1 MTDVKG
7 EDKNPRIG
15 IVRPTAPRIE
25 LKKTVESGV
34 VRQSFSHGRSKTV
47 AVEVKRS
54 RPIVGRTGPTAAP
67 PAAAPAAPTAPAP
80 GAAPRPAAAAPAPAA
95 APRPAPAPPATPP
108 AAAPRPAPAAPT
120 PTAAPRPAAVQP
132 AAPPAAAPRPAPATP
147 APAAAAPAPAPA
159 QPAAPTAEAAE
170 RPAPTAAPGAA
181 TPPATAALTAAAPT
195 AAAPAAAAPKAAAQP
210 APARPRPTVEAR
222 APQPAPPAA
231 PPAGVRRHVVLKPLT
246 EEEKAARAKALA
258 EARKAEE
265 EARRRAEELARRAAE
280 EQARRKAEEEAAA
293 KRKAE
298 EEARKRAEEEARRRA
313 EEQARKLL
321 EEEGRRAREAEKAGK
336 GPSAAEAE
344 AKKAEAARKGVRPER
359 TLAELEEEER
369 ERAGRL
375 KAKAGRPTLKPVRE
389 EKSRPIRVVLDGE
402 EEERVRS
409 LASLRRHQQRQRQ
422 QVTTSEPVT
431 REVVLPESITVQELA
446 NRMAV
451 RGAEVIKALMKNG
464 VLATINQV
472 IDADTAELIVVE
484 FGHKVKRVSEAD
496 VEEGIE
502 GAADRPE
509 DLVPRPPVVTVMGH
523 VDHGKTS
530 LLDALRHANVAAS
543 EAGGITQHIG
553 AYRVDIGS
561 GMPVTFIDTPG
572 HAAFTAMRA
581 RGASV
586 TDIVVLVV
594 AADDGVM
601 PQTIEAIRH
610 AKAAKVPIVVAINKI
625 DKPEANPDRVKQE
638 LLAHE
643 VVVEDYGGDVLSVPV
658 SAVKKIGLDRLI
670 EAIQLQ
676 AEILDLKAN
685 PNREA
690 RGTIIEAKLDRG
702 RGAVCTV
709 LVQNGTLK
717 VGDIVIAGAQWG
729 RVRALIDDRGVPVE
743 SAGPSMPVEILGLD
757 RVPEPGDRLQVVE
770 SEKRARDIAEYRQRK
785 KREQQQ
791 LAAGAAK
798 PTSLEEMFKGIKEG
812 TLKEL
817 PVVVKSDVHGSLE
830 AITAGLEKLKTEEVG
845 VRVLHG
851 GVGAITES
859 DVILA
864 QASKAV
870 ILGFNVRANAPAR
883 ELAKRAGIEIR
894 YYSIIYELLD
904 EVKNL
909 LSGMLAPESKEVVL
923 GRAEIREVFNITKVG
938 KVAGCMVT
946 DGVVKRGAKVRLLR
960 DDVVVFEG
968 VLGSLKR
975 FKEDVREVK
984 EGFECGM
991 SIEGYNDIRQG
1002 DVIEVYEVQEVA
1014 RTL

>member
-7 EDKNPRIG
+7 DDKNPRIG

-54 RPIVGRTGPTAAP
+54 RPIVGRAGPSAAP
-67 PAAAPAAPTAPAP
+67 PTAAPAAPPTPAPAAAP
-80 GAAPRPAAAAPAPAA
+80 RPTGAAPVRTAAARPAPAQPAAPPPAAPRPAAAAPGPAPAAPAPAA
-95 APRPAPAPPATPP
+95 APG
-108 AAAPRPAPAAPT
+108 
-120 PTAAPRPAAVQP
+120 PAAVP
-132 AAPPAAAPRPAPATP
+132 PSAPPAAAEPVAAPPPEPTQAAAPSSTATARPVPPAPAGAT
-147 APAAAAPAPAPA
+147 APAAAAES
-159 QPAAPTAEAAE
+159 AAP
-170 RPAPTAAPGAA
+170 PT
-181 TPPATAALTAAAPT
+181 TAAAP
-195 AAAPAAAAPKAAAQP
+195 PAGAR
-210 APARPRPTVEAR
+210 ARPAVEVRPQR
-222 APQPAPPAA
+222 PAPPVAPPA

-293 KRKAE
+293 RRKAE
-298 EEARKRAEEEARRRA
+298 EEARKRAEEEARRKA
-313 EEQARKLL
+313 EELARKLL
-321 EEEGRRAREAEKAGK
+321 EEEERRARAAEKAAG
-336 GPSAAEAE
+336 AEEGAE
-344 AKKAEAARKGVRPER
+344 RKKAEAARKGARLER
-359 TLAELEEEER
+359 TLAEFEDEEQ

-389 EKSRPIRVVLDGE
+389 EKPRPIRVVLDGE

-422 QVTTSEPVT
+422 QVTTSEPVV

-472 IDADTAELIVVE
+472 IDADTAELIVAE

-502 GAADRPE
+502 GAPDRPE

-601 PQTIEAIRH
+601 PQTVEAIRH

-643 VVVEDYGGDVLSVPV
+643 VVVEDFGGDVLSVPV
-658 SAVKKIGLDRLI
+658 SAVKKIGLDKLI

-676 AEILDLKAN
+676 AELLDLKAN

-743 SAGPSMPVEILGLD
+743 SAGPSTPVEILGLD
-757 RVPEPGDRLQVVE
+757 GVPEPGDRLQVVD
-770 SEKRARDIAEYRQRK
+770 SEKRAREIAEYRQRK

-791 LAAGAAK
+791 RAAGVAK

-870 ILGFNVRANAPAR
+870 ILGFNVRANAQAR
-883 ELAKRAGIEIR
+883 ELAKQVGIEIR

-904 EVKNL
+904 DVKNL
-909 LSGMLAPESKEVVL
+909 LSGMLAPVSKEVVL
-923 GRAEIREVFNITKVG
+923 GHAEIREVFNITKVG

>member
-15 IVRPTAPRIE
+15 IARPTPPRIE

-34 VRQSFSHGRSKTV
+34 VRQSFSHGRSKSV

-54 RPIVGRTGPTAAP
+54 RPIVGRPMPVPATPAAGAAP
-67 PAAAPAAPTAPAP
+67 SAAPAAPPTAPGPTAPAA
-80 GAAPRPAAAAPAPAA
+80 G
-95 APRPAPAPPATPP
+95 
-108 AAAPRPAPAAPT
+108 
-120 PTAAPRPAAVQP
+120 
-132 AAPPAAAPRPAPATP
+132 
-147 APAAAAPAPAPA
+147 
-159 QPAAPTAEAAE
+159 
-170 RPAPTAAPGAA
+170 
-181 TPPATAALTAAAPT
+181 PT
-195 AAAPAAAAPKAAAQP
+195 AAAPSTAVPQAA
-210 APARPRPTVEAR
+210 ARPRPAVEAR
-222 APQPAPPAA
+222 PQQPAPPTTPAA
-231 PPAGVRRHVVLKPLT
+231 PVRRHVVLKPLT
-246 EEEKAARAKALA
+246 KEEKESRLRALT

-265 EARRRAEELARRAAE
+265 EARKRAEELARRAAE

-298 EEARKRAEEEARRRA
+298 EEARKRAEEEARRKA

-321 EEEGRRAREAEKAGK
+321 EEEERKAREAEKTSRTAA
-336 GPSAAEAE
+336 PSAAPAVEVDKADLE
-344 AKKAEAARKGVRPER
+344 RKPAKPER
-359 TLAELEEEER
+359 TLAEIEEEDEKER
-369 ERAGRL
+369 GGRL
-375 KAKAGRPTLKPVRE
+375 KAKTSRPTLKPVRE
-389 EKSRPIRVVLDGE
+389 EKPRPIRAVLDGE

-409 LASLRRHQQRQRQ
+409 LASIRRHQQRHRQ
-422 QVTTSEPVT
+422 QVAAKEQPVT

-451 RGAEVIKALMKNG
+451 RGAEVIKMLMKNG
-464 VLATINQV
+464 VMATINQV
-472 IDADTAELIVVE
+472 IDADTAELIVTE

-502 GAADRPE
+502 GAVDRPE

-530 LLDALRHANVAAS
+530 LLDALRHANVAAG

-553 AYRVDIGS
+553 AYRVDIGT

-638 LLAHE
+638 LLSHE
-643 VVVEDYGGDVLSVPV
+643 VVVEEFGGDVLAVPV
-658 SAVKKIGLDRLI
+658 SAVKKIGLDKLI

-676 AEILDLKAN
+676 AELLDLKAN

-690 RGTIIEAKLDRG
+690 SGTVIEAKLDRG
-702 RGAVCTV
+702 RGPVCTV

-717 VGDIVIAGAQWG
+717 DGDIVIAGAQWG
-729 RVRALIDDRGVPVE
+729 RVRALIDDRGQTVE
-743 SAGPSMPVEILGLD
+743 SAGPSMPVEVLGLD
-757 RVPEPGDRLQVVE
+757 GVPEPGDRLQVVE

-791 LAAGAAK
+791 LAAGAIK

-883 ELAKRAGIEIR
+883 ELAKRSGIEIR

-904 EVKNL
+904 EVKGL
-909 LSGMLAPESKEVVL
+909 LSGMLAPEAKEVVL

-946 DGVVKRGAKVRLLR
+946 DGVVKRGARARLLR

-1002 DVIEVYEVQEVA
+1002 DVIEVFEVQEVA

>member
-15 IVRPTAPRIE
+15 IARPAPPRIE

-34 VRQSFSHGRSKTV
+34 VRQSFSHGRSRSV
-47 AVEVKRS
+47 AVEVKKT
-54 RPIVGRTGPTAAP
+54 RPIPARPTGAPAVPTASPAVRQPAAAP
-67 PAAAPAAPTAPAP
+67 PAATTTTKTTSPP
-80 GAAPRPAAAAPAPAA
+80 PRP
-95 APRPAPAPPATPP
+95 T
-108 AAAPRPAPAAPT
+108 
-120 PTAAPRPAAVQP
+120 V
-132 AAPPAAAPRPAPATP
+132 
-147 APAAAAPAPAPA
+147 
-159 QPAAPTAEAAE
+159 
-170 RPAPTAAPGAA
+170 
-181 TPPATAALTAAAPT
+181 
-195 AAAPAAAAPKAAAQP
+195 AAPAARPAPSPAGAAQ
-210 APARPRPTVEAR
+210 
-222 APQPAPPAA
+222 
-231 PPAGVRRHVVLKPLT
+231 GRRHVVLKPLT
-246 EEEKAARAKALA
+246 EEEKQVRLKALT
-258 EARKAEE
+258 EARKVEE
-265 EARRRAEELARRAAE
+265 EARKRAEELARRSAE
-280 EQARRKAEEEAAA
+280 EQARRRAEEEAAL

-313 EEQARKLL
+313 EEQARRLL
-321 EEEGRRAREAEKAGK
+321 EDEERRAREQEKGVAPAEAAAPQRAPAEAK
-336 GPSAAEAE
+336 GEAAKRPAKPERTAAETEEEAE
-344 AKKAEAARKGVRPER
+344 ARRGK
-359 TLAELEEEER
+359 
-369 ERAGRL
+369 L
-375 KAKAGRPTLKPVRE
+375 KAKTARPTLRPARE
-389 EKSRPIRVVLDGE
+389 EKPRPIRVALDGE

-409 LASLRRHQQRQRQ
+409 LAALRRHQQRQRQ
-422 QVTTSEPVT
+422 QVASSEPVT

-446 NRMAV
+446 SRMAV

-464 VLATINQV
+464 VMATINQL
-472 IDADTAELIVVE
+472 IDADTAELIVGE

-502 GAADRPE
+502 GTADRPE
-509 DLVPRPPVVTVMGH
+509 ELVARPPVVTVMGH

-530 LLDALRHANVAAS
+530 LLDALRSANVAAG

-553 AYRVDIGS
+553 AYRVAIGD
-561 GMPVTFIDTPG
+561 GPAVTFIDTPG

-610 AKAAKVPIVVAINKI
+610 ARAAKVPIVVAINKI

-643 VVVEDYGGDVLSVPV
+643 VVVEDFGGEVLAVPV
-658 SAVKKIGLDRLI
+658 SAVKKTGLDKLI

-676 AEILDLKAN
+676 AELLDLKAN
-685 PNREA
+685 PSRPA
-690 RGTIIEAKLDRG
+690 QGTIIEAKLDRG

-709 LVQNGTLK
+709 LVQNGTLH

-729 RVRALIDDRGVPVE
+729 RVRALYDDRGAAVDE
-743 SAGPSMPVEILGLD
+743 AGPSAPAEILGLD
-757 RVPEPGDRLQVVE
+757 GVPEPGDRLQVVE
-770 SEKRARDIAEYRQRK
+770 SEKRARDVAEYRQRK

-791 LAAGAAK
+791 VASGALK

-817 PVVVKSDVHGSLE
+817 AVVVKSDVHGSLE

-859 DVILA
+859 DVTLA
-864 QASKAV
+864 QASKAIV
-870 ILGFNVRANAPAR
+870 LGFNVRANAPAR

-904 EVKNL
+904 EVKGL
-909 LSGMLAPESKEVVL
+909 LSGMLAPEAKEVVL
-923 GRAEIREVFNITKVG
+923 GRAQIREVFAISKVG

-946 DGVVKRGAKVRLLR
+946 DGLIRRGARARLLR
-960 DDVVVFEG
+960 DDVVIYEG
-968 VLGSLKR
+968 ALGSLKR
-975 FKEDVREVK
+975 FKDDVREVK

-991 SIEGYNDIRQG
+991 SIEGFGDIRQG
-1002 DVIEVYEVQEVA
+1002 DVIEAYEVQEVA